1 MTLPAMPG
9 ALKAMAQP
17 IQRAPHDRE
26 LGGLDPEATLVT
38 YQADISLIYQSCPD
52 TGFIR
57 LIRPDTPSDTRLVSY
72 QPDTGLIRR
81 IRPHTKKG
89 VRYAT

>member
-1 MTLPAMPG
+1 MVESCRTNLFAVFLP
-9 ALKAMAQP
+9 
-17 IQRAPHDRE
+17 
-26 LGGLDPEATLVT
+26 TLVT
-38 YQADISLIYQSCPD
+38 YQADISGIYQKGPD

-81 IRPHTKKG
+81 IRRHTKKG